1 MKMVTTN
8 KMDKPINN
16 SLKDMTGFD
25 TNRATLRDK
34 NIFPP
39 LYVKTTVSL
48 REALK
53 KGDVREHDHL
63 MVIGRN
69 DWMLALLTKQ
79 MIYHHVA
86 QGEIAGE
93 PWMVSL

>member
-1 MKMVTTN
+1 MTTN
-8 KMDKPINN
+8 ASKMDKPINN
-16 SLKDMTGFD
+16 SQKDLTEFD
-25 TNRATLRDK
+25 SNRATLRDK

-39 LYVKTTVSL
+39 LYVEATISL
-48 REALK
+48 GEALK
-53 KGDVREHDHL
+53 KGDVREDDHM

-86 QGEIAGE
+86 QGKIAGE
-93 PWMVSL
+93 SWMVSL

>member
-1 MKMVTTN
+1 MTTN
-8 KMDKPINN
+8 ASKMYKPINN
-16 SLKDMTGFD
+16 TQNDLTEFD
-25 TNRATLRDK
+25 PNRATLRDK

-39 LYVKTTVSL
+39 LYVEATISL
-48 REALK
+48 GEALK
-53 KGDVREHDHL
+53 RGDVRKDNHL
-63 MVIGRN
+63 MVIERN

-86 QGEIAGE
+86 QGEMAGE

>member
-1 MKMVTTN
+1 MTTN
-8 KMDKPINN
+8 ASKMDKPINN
-16 SLKDMTGFD
+16 PKKDLTEFD
-25 TNRATLRDK
+25 PNRATLRDK

-39 LYVKTTVSL
+39 LYVEATISL
-48 REALK
+48 GEALK
-53 KGDVREHDHL
+53 RGDVRKDNHL
-63 MVIGRN
+63 MVIERN

-86 QGEIAGE
+86 QGEMAGE

>member
-1 MKMVTTN
+1 MTTN
-8 KMDKPINN
+8 ASKKDKPINN
-16 SLKDMTGFD
+16 SQKDLTEFD
-25 TNRATLRDK
+25 PNRATLRDK

-39 LYVKTTVSL
+39 LYVNATISL
-48 REALK
+48 GEALK
-53 KGDVREHDHL
+53 RGDVRKDNHL
-63 MVIGRN
+63 MVIERN

>member
-1 MKMVTTN
+1 MTTN
-8 KMDKPINN
+8 ASKMDKQINN
-16 SLKDMTGFD
+16 SQKDMTEFD
-25 TNRATLRDK
+25 SDRATLRDK

-39 LYVKTTVSL
+39 LYVNATISL
-48 REALK
+48 GEALK
-53 KGDVREHDHL
+53 RGDVRKDNHL
-63 MVIGRN
+63 MVIERN

-86 QGEIAGE
+86 QGKMAGE

>member
-1 MKMVTTN
+1 MTTQASE
-8 KMDKPINN
+8 MDKPINN
-16 SLKDMTGFD
+16 SRKDLTEFD
-25 TNRATLRDK
+25 HNRATLRDK

-39 LYVKTTVSL
+39 LDVNATISL
-48 REALK
+48 VEALK
-53 KGDVREHDHL
+53 RGDVRKDNHL
-63 MVIGRN
+63 MVIERN

-86 QGEIAGE
+86 QGEMAGE

>member
-1 MKMVTTN
+1 MN
-8 KMDKPINN
+8 KTDAPA
-16 SLKDMTGFD
+16 STVSSDLTEFD
-25 TNRATLRDK
+25 LNRATLRDK

-39 LYVKTTVSL
+39 LYVGTAISL
-48 REALK
+48 RHALK
-53 KGDVREHDHL
+53 RGSVRADDHL
-63 MVIGRN
+63 MITGRN

-79 MIYHHVA
+79 MVYHHVA

>member
-1 MKMVTTN
+1 MTSKASKMN
-8 KMDKPINN
+8 KPIIN
-16 SLKDMTGFD
+16 SQKDLTEFD
-25 TNRATLRDK
+25 LNRATLRDK

-39 LYVKTTVSL
+39 LYVKATISL
-48 REALK
+48 GEALK
-53 KGDVREHDHL
+53 RGDVRKDDHL
-63 MVIGRN
+63 MVIERN
-69 DWMLALLTKQ
+69 NCMLALLTKQ

>member
-1 MKMVTTN
+1 MTT
-8 KMDKPINN
+8 KTSEMDKPINN
-16 SLKDMTGFD
+16 SRKDLTEFD
-25 TNRATLRDK
+25 HNRATLRDK

-39 LYVKTTVSL
+39 LYVNATISL
-48 REALK
+48 VEALK
-53 KGDVREHDHL
+53 RGDVRKDNHL
-63 MVIGRN
+63 MVIERN

-86 QGEIAGE
+86 QGEMAGE

>member
-1 MKMVTTN
+1 MTTN
-8 KMDKPINN
+8 ASKMGKPINN
-16 SLKDMTGFD
+16 SQKGLTEFD
-25 TNRATLRDK
+25 SNRATLRDK

-39 LYVKTTVSL
+39 LYVKATISL
-48 REALK
+48 GEALK
-53 KGDVREHDHL
+53 RGDVRKDNHL
-63 MVIGRN
+63 MVIERN

-86 QGEIAGE
+86 QGEMAGE

>member
-1 MKMVTTN
+1 MTTN
-8 KMDKPINN
+8 ASKMDKPINN
-16 SLKDMTGFD
+16 SQKGLTEFD
-25 TNRATLRDK
+25 SNRATLRDK

-39 LYVKTTVSL
+39 LYVKATISL
-48 REALK
+48 GEALK
-53 KGDVREHDHL
+53 RGDVRKDNHL
-63 MVIGRN
+63 MVIERN

-86 QGEIAGE
+86 QGEMAGE

>member
-1 MKMVTTN
+1 MTTN
-8 KMDKPINN
+8 ASKMDKQINN
-16 SLKDMTGFD
+16 SQKDMTKFD
-25 TNRATLRDK
+25 SDRATLRDK

-39 LYVKTTVSL
+39 LYVNSTISL
-48 REALK
+48 GEALK
-53 KGDVREHDHL
+53 RGDVRKDNHL
-63 MVIGRN
+63 MVIERN

-86 QGEIAGE
+86 QGEMAGE